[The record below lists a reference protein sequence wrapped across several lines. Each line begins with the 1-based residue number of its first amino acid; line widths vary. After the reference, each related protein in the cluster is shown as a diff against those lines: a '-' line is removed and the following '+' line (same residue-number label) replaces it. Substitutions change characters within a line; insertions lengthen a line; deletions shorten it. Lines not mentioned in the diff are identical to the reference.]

1 VATGNFIGEG
11 FDDPRLDTLFLTM
24 PISWKGTLQQYAG
37 RLHRLHANKKEV
49 RIYDYVDVQV
59 NMLERM
65 YQRRLNG
72 YASMGYTAKSEDIS
86 SASQDIIYSRDS
98 FLPVFNNDIVAAGRE
113 ILIVSPFI
121 RKRRAVQMIQQL
133 KIAAINNVRVI
144 VVTRS
149 VEELKSSDQN
159 ALRETLD
166 SFKKNEISI
175 VFKPNIHQKFAIFDQ
190 KIVWYGSINYLSYGN
205 AEESVMRIESAHIA
219 NELLKNIEG
228 K

>member
-1 VATGNFIGEG
+1 MGAKTTREVFQRIADTPADKNLILVATGNFIGEG

-72 YASMGYTAKSEDIS
+72 YASMGYTAKGEDIS
-86 SASQDIIYSRDS
+86 SASHEIIYNRDS
-98 FLPVFNNDIVAAGRE
+98 FLPVFNNDIVAAGNE

-121 RKRRAVQMIQQL
+121 RKRRAMQMIQQF
-133 KIAAINNVRVI
+133 KMVADNNVRI
-144 VVTRS
+144 
-149 VEELKSSDQN
+149 
-159 ALRETLD
+159 
-166 SFKKNEISI
+166 I
-175 VFKPNIHQKFAIFDQ
+175 VFTRP
-190 KIVWYGSINYLSYGN
+190 V
-205 AEESVMRIESAHIA
+205 E
-219 NELLKNIEG
+219 
-228 K
+228 

>member
-1 VATGNFIGEG
+1 
-11 FDDPRLDTLFLTM
+11 
-24 PISWKGTLQQYAG
+24 
-37 RLHRLHANKKEV
+37 
-49 RIYDYVDVQV
+49 
-59 NMLERM
+59 
-65 YQRRLNG
+65 
-72 YASMGYTAKSEDIS
+72 
-86 SASQDIIYSRDS
+86 
-98 FLPVFNNDIVAAGRE
+98 
-113 ILIVSPFI
+113 
-121 RKRRAVQMIQQL
+121 MIQQL